1 LSAARKRSRSM
12 PSTFRATRARRTTPA
27 AARRGRLWLAPR
39 RAGAAR
45 RASARSG
52 ARAGHF
58 TWPRRGRGDLA
69 DDHVQRAPAQAHLV
83 REHLGVDRQRAPG
96 LVSQGKA
103 LAPVS
108 SIDCLQPVQ
117 RATDSAHAASA
128 RRPHAH
134 DWAREGAAR
143 CKGTRCL
150 RVSEARAGC
159 RRPKGSHGCVRCWVS
174 KDLLDV
180 QYRPVRWLCHW
191 SAPAPER
198 PREGAARLSR
208 QPARRAAP
216 RQGARR
222 ASPQPTDAA
231 SAIPAQ
237 SGPRGPAFLPT
248 PPPARRRLTRRAGW
262 SRWGPEVVSRA
273 ALERRWSL
281 RASLGRIRPLD

>member
-1 LSAARKRSRSM
+1 MSAARRRSRSM

-27 AARRGRLWLAPR
+27 AARRGRLWLAR
-39 RAGAAR
+39 RRFGAAR
-45 RASARSG
+45 RAGARSG
-52 ARAGHF
+52 ARAGHV

-69 DDHVQRAPAQAHLV
+69 DDHVQRAPAEAHLV
-83 REHLGVDRQRAPG
+83 REHLGVDRKGAPG

-134 DWAREGAAR
+134 DRAREGAAR

-150 RVSEARAGC
+150 RVSEARAGG
-159 RRPKGSHGCVRCWVS
+159 RRPKGSHGGVRCWVS

-191 SAPAPER
+191 KRS
-198 PREGAARLSR
+198 
-208 QPARRAAP
+208 
-216 RQGARR
+216 GARTPPGGC
-222 ASPQPTDAA
+222 SPA
-231 SAIPAQ
+231 
-237 SGPRGPAFLPT
+237 L
-248 PPPARRRLTRRAGW
+248 PPARPSATRRPPCFSAADRRSLSDPRAEWPARPCVPPDTSARPPTPHEAG
-262 SRWGPEVVSRA
+262 R
-273 ALERRWSL
+273 
-281 RASLGRIRPLD
+281 